1 MTTGAS
7 APLFRH
13 EVLQARQAQWLGSI
27 RIARPPSFAW
37 VTGVSLTLAL
47 MLIAFAVWGEV
58 ARKATV
64 PGLLMPLGGLIQVSA
79 PQAGVISEWLVREG
93 DAVQANQPLLHIK
106 SERHTAQGE
115 AGALNLLAL
124 GQRRTS
130 LQAERRLNDQQ
141 SRQRHD
147 ALSERLRSLQAE
159 ERQAQAELDTS
170 TLRVNL
176 ARQTLQRY
184 QDLAASGFV
193 SLVQAQQKQEELLD
207 VQTRQSNAQRAVQA
221 LQRDVQSLLAEQ
233 QANAAAAKASQVQM
247 DRALAS
253 LGQEDAEH
261 SARQGITVT
270 APQAGRISATTQTA
284 GQTVQAGQTLL
295 SLVPESATGAAQL
308 EAQLFAP
315 ARKAGFIEPGQTVWL
330 RYAAYPYQKF
340 GMAQGTVVQV
350 SDSPLSP
357 QDLPA
362 GQAQALQVAAQSN
375 EPLRRI
381 HVRVADQTV
390 NAYGQA
396 LPLKAGAVLE
406 ADVVQER
413 RAVWEWVFEPL
424 LAARHQFKVLSAS
437 PNKTSPGG

>member
-1 MTTGAS
+1 MTTT
-7 APLFRH
+7 PLFRQ

-27 RIARPPSFAW
+27 RIGRPPSFAW
-37 VTGVSLTLAL
+37 VTGVSLALAL
-47 MLIAFAVWGEV
+47 MLIAFAVWGQV
-58 ARKATV
+58 TRKATV
-64 PGLLMPLGGLIQVSA
+64 PGLLMPVGGLIQVAA
-79 PQAGVISEWLVREG
+79 PQAGVIGEWLVREG
-93 DAVQANQPLLHIK
+93 DAVQAGQPLLRIK

-124 GQRRTS
+124 AQRRTS
-130 LQAERRLNDQQ
+130 LQAERRLNEQQ
-141 SRQRHD
+141 ARQRHD
-147 ALSERLRSLQAE
+147 ALSDRLRSLQAE

-176 ARQTLQRY
+176 SRQTLQRY

-193 SLVQAQQKQEELLD
+193 SVVQAQQKQEELLD
-207 VQTRQSNAQRAVQA
+207 VQTRQTNAQRALQA
-221 LQRDVQSLLAEQ
+221 LQRDQQSLLTEQ
-233 QANAAAAKASQVQM
+233 VANAAAVKASQVQM

-261 SARQGITVT
+261 QARQGITVT
-270 APQAGRISATTQTA
+270 APQAGRVSATTQTT

-295 SLVPESATGAAQL
+295 SLVPETATSAAQL

-381 HVRVADQTV
+381 HVRVAEQTV

-413 RAVWEWVFEPL
+413 RAVWEWIFEPL
-424 LAARHQFKVLSAS
+424 LAARHQLKVLSAS
-437 PNKTSPGG
+437 PNKASPGG